1 MRPNSHLRHITKSI
15 TWRILGTLD
24 TILLSWLI
32 TGNAMTGLKIGF
44 AEVITKMILY
54 YLHERL
60 WFRINITTDGKILAS
75 RKRHLAKTFTWRFIG
90 SMDTMVI
97 SWIISGNPFTGLKIS
112 FAELITKMILYYL
125 HERLWYKI
133 DFGLERRHERKE
145 NEKYHST

>member
-1 MRPNSHLRHITKSI
+1 MKANSHLRHITKAI

-32 TGNAMTGLKIGF
+32 TGNAITGLKIGF

-60 WFRINITTDGKILAS
+60 WFRINITKDGRILAS

-90 SMDTMVI
+90 SVDTMII

-112 FAELITKMILYYL
+112 FAELITKMLLYYL
-125 HERLWYKI
+125 HERMWYKI
-133 DFGLERRHERKE
+133 DFGLERRRKRKE
-145 NEKYHST
+145 NEKHHTT

>member
-1 MRPNSHLRHITKSI
+1 MKPNSHLRHITKSI

-44 AEVITKMILY
+44 AEIITKMILY

-60 WFRINITTDGKILAS
+60 WFRINITKDGEVLAS

-90 SMDTMVI
+90 STDTMII
-97 SWIISGNPFTGLKIS
+97 SWVISGNPFTGLKIS
-112 FAELITKMILYYL
+112 FAELITKMLLYYL
-125 HERLWYKI
+125 HERMWYKI
-133 DFGLERRHERKE
+133 DFGLERRRIKKQ
-145 NEKYHST
+145 NEKHHSA